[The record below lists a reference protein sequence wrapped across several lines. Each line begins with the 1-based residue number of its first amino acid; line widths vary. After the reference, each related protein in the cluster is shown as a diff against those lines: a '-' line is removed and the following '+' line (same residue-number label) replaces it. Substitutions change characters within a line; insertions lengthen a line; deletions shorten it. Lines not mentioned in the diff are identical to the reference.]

1 MEIRTTGWVRG
12 LGASG
17 VNRGEDRQGG
27 SRGLPF
33 HLSQEETY
41 IDIYIYI
48 YISSIHIDP
57 PFQPN
62 PLIHCTQEPK
72 YATRHPPLS
81 DALNWLHVS

>member
-1 MEIRTTGWVRG
+1 MGPWAGG
-12 LGASG
+12 LSG

-48 YISSIHIDP
+48 YIYIQYTHRRASSAEP
-57 PFQPN
+57 TY
-62 PLIHCTQEPK
+62 PL
-72 YATRHPPLS
+72 HPGT
-81 DALNWLHVS
+81 

>member
-1 MEIRTTGWVRG
+1 MGPWAGG
-12 LGASG
+12 LSG

-48 YISSIHIDP
+48 YIQYTHRPAFSVELTY
-57 PFQPN
+57 
-62 PLIHCTQEPK
+62 PL
-72 YATRHPPLS
+72 HPGT
-81 DALNWLHVS
+81 